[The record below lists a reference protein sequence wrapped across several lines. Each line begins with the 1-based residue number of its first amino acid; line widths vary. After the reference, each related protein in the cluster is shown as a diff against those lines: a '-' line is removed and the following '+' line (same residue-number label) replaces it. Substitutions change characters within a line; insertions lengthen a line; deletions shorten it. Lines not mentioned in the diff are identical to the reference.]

1 MRKKTFLLQSVWIVA
16 GGVFLAARFQKNV
29 VFMLDLF
36 IFILTYVEMMVY
48 SNHKLRK
55 NNQKW
60 KTHT

>member
-36 IFILTYVEMMVY
+36 IFILTYGEMMV
-48 SNHKLRK
+48 
-55 NNQKW
+55 
-60 KTHT
+60 